1 MDERRADRLS
11 GWAGIVFSVLSLVVF
26 PLVLSPPAPPIVG
39 QSGAEVAV
47 WFDLHR
53 TGFLVGNYL
62 GVAAFLP
69 GFVQL
74 TVLAARIR
82 RAEGE
87 GGFIATL
94 VLTTGTFGYA
104 VFACSLIAFQAM
116 PFLLAPHLQS
126 SIEALG
132 SLTTV
137 WFALDGLAAFPL
149 VIAVGIATVTT
160 GVLPRWFARLS
171 WVVAALALAMSI
183 GALTTSPSWLAA
195 GGAVTGVGFIGFFV
209 WTFVLGVTFLRR
221 MPAGA
226 ISAARRDPRGPGL
239 DPAIAGRDPDD
250 SG

>member
-1 MDERRADRLS
+1 MEERRSDRLA
-11 GWAGIVFSVLSLVVF
+11 GWAGILFSALSLVVF
-26 PLVLSPPAPPIVG
+26 PLVLTPPAPPVVG
-39 QSGAEVAV
+39 QSGAEVAL

-74 TVLAARIR
+74 SVLAARIR

-87 GGFIATL
+87 GGFLAAL

-116 PFLLAPHLQS
+116 PFLLAPHLHG

-132 SLTTV
+132 SLTAV

-149 VIAVGIATVTT
+149 VISVGIATVATR
-160 GVLPRWFARLS
+160 VLPAWFARVS
-171 WVVAALALAMSI
+171 WVVAVLALAMSI
-183 GALTTSPSWLAA
+183 GALTTTPSWLAA
-195 GGAVTGVGFIGFFV
+195 GGIVTGVGFIGFFV
-209 WTFVLGVTFLRR
+209 WTFVLGVVFLRR
-221 MPAGA
+221 KPERDHPASGA
-226 ISAARRDPRGPGL
+226 
-239 DPAIAGRDPDD
+239 
-250 SG
+250 